1 MSSKKKSNQNSSKEN
16 EYKKS
21 DPNEDNAQS
30 SLTVENQNFARTLSK
45 KNAEISILKKRIKE
59 NLQYNAQ
66 MQSELFTLKK
76 FYSDS
81 SKLRRELDVA
91 NEKNQQ
97 LEFEIENL
105 NKKILD
111 QHKNF
116 SDTQR
121 IMEKKHLTEISKLK
135 VTIDSYIQKT
145 LRSNMNE
152 LDNEKLTMQVKE
164 LKKENKDII
173 DKTKQQIIQ
182 KEIQNKLKF
191 TKLKD
196 KMLEN
201 INETKEEVTELN
213 MKYMD
218 ISTKLTL
225 LQNHQ
230 LLVQLDYQTQQ
241 LEESTKK
248 NEIYKKKIAD
258 LTKDIELHKEVEVS
272 FAEKNKKLARELMK
286 YKKEGGDD
294 NNYNSKELK
303 DSEVNSVQGNNSSIN
318 NPQQIP
324 KVFLY
329 TNNSFNNNNKY
340 GKENTSP
347 EYTRIL
353 ALEKKVLNLEKKLEQ
368 KKREY
373 NDLKEKNEHIENMLK
388 NKDRKYSGL
397 YNFLEESLNNFFNDE
412 QIINNRDI
420 YINTEALKRFEFSQL
435 SKEQK
440 YSTLIV
446 LMKYLIPLIYNEK
459 EVLKPYN
466 NNLDKFNVQYH
477 IPKENTLIIND
488 KFRKFLNIRQRN
500 KNSAMSSDNIRKI
513 NNLKNNSENLPS
525 ISRGVSFIKNN
536 AKLPTSSSILSGK
549 GNQSINPQ

>member
-1 MSSKKKSNQNSSKEN
+1 MSSKKKSNPNSLKEN
-16 EYKKS
+16 ENKKS

-30 SLTVENQNFARTLSK
+30 SLTVENQNIARTLSK

-164 LKKENKDII
+164 LRKENKDII

-258 LTKDIELHKEVEVS
+258 LTKDIELHKEVEIS

-286 YKKEGGDD
+286 YKKEENKD
-294 NNYNSKELK
+294 NNNNTKELK
-303 DSEVNSVQGNNSSIN
+303 ISEGKEAQGNNSSIN
-318 NPQQIP
+318 NQQQSP
-324 KVFLY
+324 NVSLL
-329 TNNSFNNNNKY
+329 TNNSFNNKFSI
-340 GKENTSP
+340 GNTSSD
-347 EYTRIL
+347 YTRIL

-420 YINTEALKRFEFSQL
+420 YINTEALRRFEFSQL

-446 LMKYLIPLIYNEK
+446 LMKYLIPLISNEK

-466 NNLDKFNVQYH
+466 NILEKFNVQYH

-500 KNSAMSSDNIRKI
+500 KNSAMSSDNVHKI

-525 ISRGVSFIKNN
+525 ISRGASFIKKY

>member
-16 EYKKS
+16 ENKKS

-116 SDTQR
+116 ADTQR

-164 LKKENKDII
+164 LRKENKDII

-258 LTKDIELHKEVEVS
+258 LTKDIELHKEVEIS

-286 YKKEGGDD
+286 YKKEENKD
-294 NNYNSKELK
+294 NNNNNTKELK
-303 DSEVNSVQGNNSSIN
+303 ISEGKEAQGNNSSIN
-318 NPQQIP
+318 NQQQSP
-324 KVFLY
+324 NVSLL
-329 TNNSFNNNNKY
+329 TNNSFNNKFSI
-340 GKENTSP
+340 GNTSSD
-347 EYTRIL
+347 YTRIL

-420 YINTEALKRFEFSQL
+420 YINTEALRRFEFSQL

-446 LMKYLIPLIYNEK
+446 LMKYLIPLISNEK

-466 NNLDKFNVQYH
+466 NILEKFNVQYH

-500 KNSAMSSDNIRKI
+500 KNSAMSSDNVHKI

-525 ISRGVSFIKNN
+525 ISRGASFIKNN

>member
-1 MSSKKKSNQNSSKEN
+1 
-16 EYKKS
+16 
-21 DPNEDNAQS
+21 
-30 SLTVENQNFARTLSK
+30 
-45 KNAEISILKKRIKE
+45 
-59 NLQYNAQ
+59 
-66 MQSELFTLKK
+66 
-76 FYSDS
+76 
-81 SKLRRELDVA
+81 
-91 NEKNQQ
+91 
-97 LEFEIENL
+97 
-105 NKKILD
+105 
-111 QHKNF
+111 
-116 SDTQR
+116 
-121 IMEKKHLTEISKLK
+121 
-135 VTIDSYIQKT
+135 
-145 LRSNMNE
+145 
-152 LDNEKLTMQVKE
+152 
-164 LKKENKDII
+164 
-173 DKTKQQIIQ
+173 
-182 KEIQNKLKF
+182 
-191 TKLKD
+191 
-196 KMLEN
+196 
-201 INETKEEVTELN
+201 
-213 MKYMD
+213 MD

-248 NEIYKKKIAD
+248 NEIYKKKISD
-258 LTKDIELHKEVEVS
+258 LKKDIELHKEVEVS

-286 YKKEGGDD
+286 YKKEENIDSI
-294 NNYNSKELK
+294 YNSKELK

-329 TNNSFNNNNKY
+329 TNNSFNNKY

-466 NNLDKFNVQYH
+466 NNLEKFNVQYH

-536 AKLPTSSSILSGK
+536 VKLPTSSSILSGK
-549 GNQSINPQ
+549 GNQSLNQQ

>member
-16 EYKKS
+16 ENKKS

-30 SLTVENQNFARTLSK
+30 SLTVENQNIARTLSK

-258 LTKDIELHKEVEVS
+258 LTKDIELHKEVEIS

-286 YKKEGGDD
+286 YKKEENKD
-294 NNYNSKELK
+294 NNNNTKELK
-303 DSEVNSVQGNNSSIN
+303 ISEGKEAQGNNSSIN
-318 NPQQIP
+318 NQQQSP
-324 KVFLY
+324 NVSLL
-329 TNNSFNNNNKY
+329 TNNSFNNKFSI
-340 GKENTSP
+340 GNTSSD
-347 EYTRIL
+347 YTRIL

-420 YINTEALKRFEFSQL
+420 YINTEALRRFEFSQL

-446 LMKYLIPLIYNEK
+446 LMKYLIPLISNEK

-466 NNLDKFNVQYH
+466 NILEKFNVQYH

-500 KNSAMSSDNIRKI
+500 KNSAMSNDNVHKSNILIR
-513 NNLKNNSENLPS
+513 KNNSENLPS
-525 ISRGVSFIKNN
+525 ISRGVSFRKIEGKE
-536 AKLPTSSSILSGK
+536 PTSSSILSGK
-549 GNQSINPQ
+549 GNQSINQ

>member
-1 MSSKKKSNQNSSKEN
+1 MSEKKKSKKISIKDKDNKNPKKN
-16 EYKKS
+16 E
-21 DPNEDNAQS
+21 ENAQS
-30 SLTVENQNFARTLSK
+30 QTTVEAQNIAHTLQK
-45 KNAEISILKKRIKE
+45 KNSEISFLKKKIKE
-59 NLQYNAQ
+59 NMQYTAQ

-91 NEKNQQ
+91 NEKNHE
-97 LEFEIENL
+97 LELEIENL
-105 NKKILD
+105 NKKILE
-111 QHKNF
+111 QHKQF
-116 SDTQR
+116 SDSKR
-121 IMEKKHLTEISKLK
+121 IEEKKHLTEISKLK
-135 VTIDSYIQKT
+135 GTIDTYIQKT

-152 LDNEKLTMQVKE
+152 LDNEKLYLQLNE

-272 FAEKNKKLARELMK
+272 FAEKNKKLLKELMK
-286 YKKEGGDD
+286 YKNEENKD
-294 NNYNSKELK
+294 NNAKEIKVSEDNANPLNSL
-303 DSEVNSVQGNNSSIN
+303 SLNNQQSPNISIA
-318 NPQQIP
+318 
-324 KVFLY
+324 
-329 TNNSFNNNNKY
+329 TNNSFSNKINNNDY
-340 GKENTSP
+340 S
-347 EYTRIL
+347 RIL
-353 ALEKKVLNLEKKLEQ
+353 SLEKKVINLEKKLEL

-388 NKDRKYSGL
+388 NKDKKYSGL
-397 YNFLEESLNNFFNDE
+397 YNFLEESLNNFFSDDYI
-412 QIINNRDI
+412 QNNKDI
-420 YINTEALKRFEFSQL
+420 YINTEALKHFEFSQL

-446 LMKYLIPLIYNEK
+446 LMKYLIPLISNEK
-459 EVLKPYN
+459 EVLRPYN
-466 NNLDKFNVQYH
+466 LIEKYNLQYH
-477 IPKENTLIIND
+477 APKENTLIIND
-488 KFRKFLNIRQRN
+488 KFRKFLNIKQRN
-500 KNSAMSSDNIRKI
+500 KNSAMSNDNVHKSNILIR
-513 NNLKNNSENLPS
+513 KNNSENLPS
-525 ISRGVSFIKNN
+525 ISRGVSFRKIEGKE
-536 AKLPTSSSILSGK
+536 PTSSSILSGK
-549 GNQSINPQ
+549 GNQSINQ

>member
-1 MSSKKKSNQNSSKEN
+1 MSSNKKSNQIPSKEN
-16 EYKKS
+16 ENKKS
-21 DPNEDNAQS
+21 DSNEDNAQS
-30 SLTVENQNFARTLSK
+30 SVAIENQNFARALSK
-45 KNAEISILKKRIKE
+45 KNAEISLLKKRIKE

-111 QHKNF
+111 QHKEF

-164 LKKENKDII
+164 LRKENKDII

-230 LLVQLDYQTQQ
+230 LLVPLDYQTQQ
-241 LEESTKK
+241 FEESTKK

-286 YKKEGGDD
+286 YKKEENIDSI
-294 NNYNSKELK
+294 YNSKELK

-329 TNNSFNNNNKY
+329 TNNSFNNNKY

-368 KKREY
+368 KKRGY

-388 NKDRKYSGL
+388 NKDRKY
-397 YNFLEESLNNFFNDE
+397 
-412 QIINNRDI
+412 
-420 YINTEALKRFEFSQL
+420 
-435 SKEQK
+435 
-440 YSTLIV
+440 
-446 LMKYLIPLIYNEK
+446 
-459 EVLKPYN
+459 
-466 NNLDKFNVQYH
+466 
-477 IPKENTLIIND
+477 
-488 KFRKFLNIRQRN
+488 
-500 KNSAMSSDNIRKI
+500 
-513 NNLKNNSENLPS
+513 
-525 ISRGVSFIKNN
+525 
-536 AKLPTSSSILSGK
+536 
-549 GNQSINPQ
+549 